1 MAGLVYNISRDGIF
15 ILSTIMPRVNTI
27 VEILIPMPAKKK
39 LLLPISGQ
47 VVHRGKNGFGLM
59 FCELAA
65 AARLFVD
72 KVLMRG
78 SCFS

>member
-1 MAGLVYNISRDGIF
+1 
-15 ILSTIMPRVNTI
+15 
-27 VEILIPMPAKKK
+27 MPAKKK

-59 FCELAA
+59 FCELET

-78 SCFS
+78 SYFS